1 MPSTIILIRYQYTK
15 LKLPYILYYNTKGI
29 FSDVPL
35 LSFWAAKV
43 SFSSSVTNTSFR
55 DSGRPCL
62 QQQNCWPERPCRQAW
77 DLGHSH
83 CQVSSHTPCQHTI
96 VQGDPLTQKTETC
109 QEARKQNRSNKIIFW
124 ITSSF
129 KKNLFWNPKLTSGVS
144 FLSVYPEDWALVF
157 VTSTS
162 HTHYFN
168 SDSP

>member
-15 LKLPYILYYNTKGI
+15 LKLPNILYYNTKGI
-29 FSDVPL
+29 SSDVPL

-62 QQQNCWPERPCRQAW
+62 QQQNCWPERPCCQAW

-83 CQVSSHTPCQHTI
+83 CRVSSHTPCQHTI

-109 QEARKQNRSNKIIFW
+109 QEARKQNRSNKMIFW

-129 KKNLFWNPKLTSGVS
+129 KKKSILKSKVDLRCILLVSWPRGLGSRVCDIHITHSLF
-144 FLSVYPEDWALVF
+144 
-157 VTSTS
+157 
-162 HTHYFN
+162 
-168 SDSP
+168 